1 MLGVGVWLVLT
12 RTADLERA
20 VADLGLAVLCLAFLL
35 GVLGTVLI
43 GRVWFVVLD
52 GLGVRAPRREMAAV
66 FFVSQLGKYLPGS
79 VWPVLAQM
87 EFGHRWGAPRRTM
100 LTANIVML
108 AVVAATGLTV
118 GAALL
123 PWSGGDGLT
132 RYGWTLVFLVPLLAC
147 LHPRAIPVAID
158 LVLRAVGR
166 EPLGIRIAGRSMM
179 TALGWGFV
187 VWVVMGLHLLVM
199 TRALGAAPP
208 AAALAAAVG
217 GMGLGWAAGL
227 LFVPAPAGAGVR
239 DAVLVA
245 TLAPQLGAPEALS
258 VALASR
264 VLLLLADVV
273 LAAVGAA
280 LRPGRRSAQ
289 PQD

>member
-1 MLGVGVWLVLT
+1 VLGVGAWLVLRSRADIERAVAELGVGV
-12 RTADLERA
+12 
-20 VADLGLAVLCLAFLL
+20 LCLAAVL
-35 GVLGTVLI
+35 GVAGTVLV
-43 GRVWFVVLD
+43 GQVWFVLLR
-52 GLGVRAPRREMAAV
+52 GLGVEAPRREMAAV

-100 LTANIVML
+100 LTANIMML

-123 PWSGGDGLT
+123 PWSGGDGLS
-132 RYGWTLVFLVPLLAC
+132 RDGWALVLLVPLLAC
-147 LHPRAIPVAID
+147 LHPRTIPLAVD
-158 LVLRAVGR
+158 LALRVVGR
-166 EPLGIRIAGRSMM
+166 EPLGVRVSGRSML

-199 TRALGAAPP
+199 TRALGATPP
-208 AAALAAAVG
+208 AAAVTAAVG

-227 LFVPAPAGAGVR
+227 LFIPAPAGAGVR

-245 TLAPQLGAPEALS
+245 VLAAQIGVPEALS

-264 VLLLLADVV
+264 VLLLLADVL
-273 LAAVGAA
+273 LAAIGAA
-280 LRPGRRSAQ
+280 LRSGRGRAA
-289 PQD
+289 